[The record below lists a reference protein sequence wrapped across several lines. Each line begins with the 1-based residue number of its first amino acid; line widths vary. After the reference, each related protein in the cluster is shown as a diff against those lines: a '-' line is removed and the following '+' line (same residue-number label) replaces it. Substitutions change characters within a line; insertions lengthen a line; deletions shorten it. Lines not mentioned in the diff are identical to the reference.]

1 METTAL
7 QDCCPDGAGVGGG
20 NGVDRAERRLQLSP
34 AVATVGARC
43 MALLI
48 DLLLLAG
55 LGALSLVTVMLAA
68 GEFFLHSLR
77 GLAAL
82 AGVALVFFPFGLIV
96 FSAAYFVVLHSYGG
110 QTLGKIFMAIAV
122 VPEEGQPLSMA
133 TSFLRLV
140 GYLLS
145 ALPLGAGF
153 FWAVLDKDRAAWH
166 DRLAGTRV
174 IAW

>member
-1 METTAL
+1 MATAVL
-7 QDCCPDGAGVGGG
+7 QDCRPDGAGDDDEIGVG
-20 NGVDRAERRLQLSP
+20 RAEVRPEPAP
-34 AVATVGARC
+34 AVATMGARG

-55 LGALSLVTVMLAA
+55 LSALSLVAVLLAA
-68 GEFFLHSLR
+68 GDFFLHSLR

-82 AGVALVFFPFGLIV
+82 VGVALVLFPFGLIV

-122 VPEEGQPLSMA
+122 VPEEGQPLSLA
-133 TSFLRLV
+133 ASFLRLV

-145 ALPLGAGF
+145 TLPLGAGF